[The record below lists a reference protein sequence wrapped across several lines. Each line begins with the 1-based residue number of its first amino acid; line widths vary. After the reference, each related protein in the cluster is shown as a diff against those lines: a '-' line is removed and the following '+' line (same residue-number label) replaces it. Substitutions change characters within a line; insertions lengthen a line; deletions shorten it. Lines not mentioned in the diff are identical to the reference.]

1 MKNKFAK
8 HYEANSRIY
17 DDMVKAGKL
26 DIHDL
31 MAAGNL
37 GGKYSYAEQDE
48 ANNRI
53 NEYVKTFLKKNEG
66 NETAE
71 KFASSFPVVQEFKP
85 DPKDW
90 QDYDQEQMGRLAES
104 LHYNWN
110 NKDDRSALM
119 KQLQGQTIFDN
130 KKKVY
135 EEYKKEHPAVAWL
148 NENIFAPNSSERS
161 RRGEDIT
168 NKDVTLDAL
177 NAASFLTPGG
187 VGKSALARGLT
198 LGADVAA
205 NAALGVAEDK
215 NLDRELGWHNIV
227 APALG
232 AGLGQSVEA
241 APKLVK
247 QGVDWISN
255 GTGLGKASKRA
266 EDVLFENPVV
276 NAITDKV
283 GNAKQVL
290 NEAAEEGN
298 KIVPPELRQRWFRKN
313 TNQKNFEKFAD
324 AMRAEGKEVPTPEQ
338 VKKIRQDNL
347 KAKYANEPEKLTKD
361 FKSGSLSRDDYDMI
375 RADKNFSTVLEDYQK
390 NLNKSAFRKGAEK
403 FANAQIQ
410 GAIKQT
416 GRGAV
421 TAKQNQARHE
431 SKEERNDIDW
441 FKEHYAR
448 DWENKFAPHG
458 NENEPIMKAYR
469 EWQEEQEKKKQ
480 KRPSIR
486 EVM

>member
-37 GGKYSYAEQDE
+37 GGKYSYAEQDD

-53 NEYVKTFLKKNEG
+53 NEYVKEFLKKNEG

-71 KFASSFPVVQEFKP
+71 KFASSFPVVKEFEP
-85 DPKDW
+85 DPKKW

-119 KQLQGQTIFDN
+119 KQLQGQTILDN
-130 KKKVY
+130 KKKAY
-135 EEYKKEHPAVAWL
+135 EEYKKEHPAAAWL

-161 RRGEDIT
+161 KRGEDIT
-168 NKDVTLDAL
+168 NTDKALDAL
-177 NAASFLTPGG
+177 NVASFFTPGG

-198 LGADVAA
+198 IGADVAA

-255 GTGLGKASKRA
+255 GSGLGKASKRA

-283 GNAKQVL
+283 GNAKKALDV
-290 NEAAEEGN
+290 AAEEGN
-298 KIVPPELRQRWFRKN
+298 KMVPPDVRQKYFRKN
-313 TNQKNFEKFAD
+313 TKPETYEKFANE
-324 AMRAEGKEVPTPEQ
+324 MRAKGEVPPTWEQ
-338 VKKIRQDNL
+338 VKKIREDNL
-347 KAKYANEPEKLTKD
+347 KAKYAENPEKLTND
-361 FKSGSLSRDDYDMI
+361 FKKGEITGEEFDMI
-375 RADKNFSTVLEDYQK
+375 RGDKNFSTVFNDYQK

-441 FKEHYAR
+441 YKEHYAR
-448 DWENKFAPHG
+448 DWENRFAPHG

-469 EWQEEQEKKKQ
+469 EWQEEQKKK
-480 KRPSIR
+480 KVPSVR